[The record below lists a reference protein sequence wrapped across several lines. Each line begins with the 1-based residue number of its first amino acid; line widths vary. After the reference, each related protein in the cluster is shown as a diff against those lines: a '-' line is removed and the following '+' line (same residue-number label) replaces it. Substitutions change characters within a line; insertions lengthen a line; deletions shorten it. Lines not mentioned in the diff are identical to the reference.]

1 VGADGGVFAFGDAA
15 FYGSTGSLRLNAPMV
30 GIASTS
36 DGQGYWLVAADGGIF
51 AFGDAPFYG
60 SAGSLHLNQPVVSM
74 SAGPNNGYWLVAAD
88 GGVFSYN
95 EPFYGSEAGKLG
107 PFSLMG
113 MFFNGVDTNYVL
125 LTSLGVPLLGET
137 FCYSLPPEP
146 PVMTL
151 IVGLSTIPGTAATDG
166 IRPLYLVDAAG
177 QVFVE
182 NPVPAFLG
190 SGCSEPP

>member
-1 VGADGGVFAFGDAA
+1 MVGRRGWRHLCLRGRSVLRVRREPSFE
-15 FYGSTGSLRLNAPMV
+15 STGRQHERRSQQWLLV
-30 GIASTS
+30 G
-36 DGQGYWLVAADGGIF
+36 
-51 AFGDAPFYG
+51 
-60 SAGSLHLNQPVVSM
+60 
-74 SAGPNNGYWLVAAD
+74 AAD